1 MDTNE
6 IRLRLIEAAAKTA
19 AVASQSPDF
28 TTARVLEMAREW
40 ERYIITA
47 AGQSSGG
54 DKAARERAT
63 LGLPK

>member
-28 TTARVLEMAREW
+28 TTARVLEMARAW
-40 ERYIITA
+40 EQFVLPPEA
-47 AGQSSGG
+47 
-54 DKAARERAT
+54 KAARERAT